1 MKFLLNLMLFFE
13 SKIILI
19 RPKTSLAN
27 DDNYRESRY
36 FTAWT
41 KKKEIEDFYLPQF
54 IRDITGQVIEI
65 F

>member
-1 MKFLLNLMLFFE
+1 M
-13 SKIILI
+13 
-19 RPKTSLAN
+19 SLAN

-54 IRDITGQVIEI
+54 IRDITGQVII
-65 F
+65 YL